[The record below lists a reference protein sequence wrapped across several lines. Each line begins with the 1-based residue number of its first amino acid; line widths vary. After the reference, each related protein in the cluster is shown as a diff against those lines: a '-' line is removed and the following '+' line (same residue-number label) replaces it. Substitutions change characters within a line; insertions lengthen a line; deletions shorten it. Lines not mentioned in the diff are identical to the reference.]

1 MKANP
6 KTITQANSSPP
17 AGGCLFSSCYAF
29 TRKTNYHIKEQQQKS
44 FYKCFLT
51 HRSMGCRILKHL
63 KANILTSE
71 LHKILIYKKKKIQ
84 FFSKIGWSLM
94 QEISHPQKIFCSG
107 KLEQE
112 WSTWNYNKL
121 LTFPGP
127 LCIFTKWCNSL
138 FPPMCAEQW
147 ASLVCIHLFSPE

>member
-1 MKANP
+1 MLGLPHSVTAYLYLANRILPNDLRVLQQKAANP
-6 KTITQANSSPP
+6 KTITQSNSSPP

-71 LHKILIYKKKKIQ
+71 LHKILIYKKKSS
-84 FFSKIGWSLM
+84 FFLK
-94 QEISHPQKIFCSG
+94 
-107 KLEQE
+107 
-112 WSTWNYNKL
+112 
-121 LTFPGP
+121 
-127 LCIFTKWCNSL
+127 
-138 FPPMCAEQW
+138 
-147 ASLVCIHLFSPE
+147 